1 MKLALAT
8 LMLVAACQSPAAEAP
23 RPAAEAPRTVVA
35 FKSDG
40 DLDLGV
46 GPMNVV
52 EFLKTCQESA
62 GVNFTYTKA
71 IQESGPTAGLDVPF
85 YSRITD
91 TLGLRYETHGWTF
104 DVSTMHQS
112 SQFSDVTNT
121 VNETPDA
128 RVGRIPGFRVWNMQA
143 DWKIPGWKGSN
154 LTLGVN
160 NIADKRYYTRNVDGN
175 AGRMVGAP
183 RLIYVQGHFVY

>member
-1 MKLALAT
+1 MQLFGAHSPVMSMHT
-8 LMLVAACQSPAAEAP
+8 SDGEHCACEHAETHCMTHLTILEAESQYPLKCCPACLAEA
-23 RPAAEAPRTVVA
+23 RA
-35 FKSDG
+35 
-40 DLDLGV
+40 
-46 GPMNVV
+46 
-52 EFLKTCQESA
+52 
-62 GVNFTYTKA
+62 
-71 IQESGPTAGLDVPF
+71 QESGPTAGLDVPF

-104 DVSTMHQS
+104 DVSTTHQS

>member
-71 IQESGPTAGLDVPF
+71 TSTALIATELRFDSATRVSKDGVPDFIVATLDAHRFAIEPVGPEHLRVLLVES
-85 YSRITD
+85 
-91 TLGLRYETHGWTF
+91 
-104 DVSTMHQS
+104 
-112 SQFSDVTNT
+112 
-121 VNETPDA
+121 
-128 RVGRIPGFRVWNMQA
+128 
-143 DWKIPGWKGSN
+143 
-154 LTLGVN
+154 
-160 NIADKRYYTRNVDGN
+160 KRS
-175 AGRMVGAP
+175 
-183 RLIYVQGHFVY
+183 

>member
-1 MKLALAT
+1 
-8 LMLVAACQSPAAEAP
+8 
-23 RPAAEAPRTVVA
+23 
-35 FKSDG
+35 
-40 DLDLGV
+40 
-46 GPMNVV
+46 
-52 EFLKTCQESA
+52 
-62 GVNFTYTKA
+62 
-71 IQESGPTAGLDVPF
+71 
-85 YSRITD
+85 
-91 TLGLRYETHGWTF
+91 
-104 DVSTMHQS
+104 VSTTHQS